1 MPCDLAPPMTAMP
14 TAAAA
19 DPRPSPTADAT
30 VAAGWTCPFCSLLC
44 EPGSP
49 PAGSPPRI
57 PGIACPR
64 AQAAMDAL
72 APVDGPPARIDGQA
86 LGLSDALDAA
96 AGRLATWRQPLFG
109 GLATDIAGA
118 RALYRLAA
126 RTGAICDHADG
137 EPLMQGVRAVQD
149 RGQYIATLGEV
160 RSRAELIVFI
170 GTPGTARYPE
180 LFRRFGLGEPGS
192 PCAELVFL
200 ATPLPAD
207 LPAGVTARSLPGT
220 GQLGAD
226 LQQLSALVDR
236 RALPAADPDIT
247 ALADRLLASRYAVL
261 VWEGATL
268 PAEAALA
275 IELIGRTVTT
285 LNRSTRAASFG
296 LGGSDGAFS
305 VNQTL
310 TWLSGLPLRTRVAA
324 DGLRHEPRSFGSG
337 RLLAAQAVDGLLWIS
352 SFGPNRVPPSTALPR
367 IVLGPP
373 QMAAT
378 LGDAA
383 DTVFIAVATPGWNA
397 AGHLFRIDGP
407 VVVPLF
413 AARDDGLPGV
423 AEVLGGLAQRI
434 EALS

>member
-1 MPCDLAPPMTAMP
+1 MPCDLNPPMTALP
-14 TAAAA
+14 PAAAA
-19 DPRPSPTADAT
+19 DPRPHDAI
-30 VAAGWTCPFCSLLC
+30 GWTCPFCSLLC

-49 PAGSPPRI
+49 PTGTPPRLANNI
-57 PGIACPR
+57 SCPR
-64 AQAAMDAL
+64 AHAAMAAL
-72 APVDGPPARIDGQA
+72 LPADGPAARIDGQPA
-86 LGLSDALDAA
+86 SVSEALDAA
-96 AGRLATWRQPLFG
+96 ARRLATWQQPLFG

-137 EPLMQGVRAVQD
+137 DVLMQGVRAVQD

-160 RSRAELIVFI
+160 RSRAELIVML
-170 GTPGTARYPE
+170 GTPGTARFPQ
-180 LFRRFGLGEPGS
+180 LFRRFGLGDPGS
-192 PCAELVFL
+192 PCGELVFL
-200 ATPLPAD
+200 ACAAPAD
-207 LPAGVTARSLPGT
+207 VPGGVTVTTLPGT
-220 GQLGAD
+220 GRIEAD

-236 RALPAADPDIT
+236 RRLPAADPGIA
-247 ALADRLLASRYAVL
+247 ALAERLLAARYAVL
-261 VWEGATL
+261 VWEGAAL

-275 IELIGRTVTT
+275 IELIGRTVGT

-324 DGLRHEPRSFGSG
+324 EGLQHEPRSFGAE
-337 RLLAAQAVDGLLWIS
+337 RLLKAQAVDGLLWIS
-352 SFGPNRVPPSTALPR
+352 SFGPNRVPPTTALPR
-367 IVLGPP
+367 IVLGTP
-373 QMAAT
+373 QMAAA

-397 AGHLFRIDGP
+397 GGHLFRIDGP

-434 EALS
+434 EGLS